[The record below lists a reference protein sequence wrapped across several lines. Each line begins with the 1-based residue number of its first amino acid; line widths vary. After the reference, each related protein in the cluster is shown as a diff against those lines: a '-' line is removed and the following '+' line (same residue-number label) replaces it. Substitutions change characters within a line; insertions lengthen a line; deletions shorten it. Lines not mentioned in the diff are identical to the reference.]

1 MLQIITSIYH
11 ELGGK
16 KKNYE
21 ENYKLF
27 LRRGMIADHK
37 EERLKN
43 GYFYLL

>member
-1 MLQIITSIYH
+1 MYH

-27 LRRGMIADHK
+27 LRIGVIADNK
-37 EERLKN
+37 EEKLKS